1 MILVADGPSPTD
13 LLVTK
18 RQRNATDV
26 QAVKML
32 PYGGFL
38 MLLVPEH

>member
-1 MILVADGPSPTD
+1 VADGPSATD

-26 QAVKML
+26 QSIKVA

-38 MLLVPEH
+38 MRLVPQN